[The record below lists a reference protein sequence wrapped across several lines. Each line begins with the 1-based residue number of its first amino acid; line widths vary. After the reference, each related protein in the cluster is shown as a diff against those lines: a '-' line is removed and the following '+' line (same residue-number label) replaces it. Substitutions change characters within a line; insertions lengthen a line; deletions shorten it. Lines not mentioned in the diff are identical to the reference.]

1 MEKML
6 VQNMSQ
12 FTVGGMQFLLSRED
26 VEEKLRGVTPE
37 SVRELYVVVN
47 GIQYPVKQALA
58 ETAGLQRGMF
68 TSHDAM
74 RVFRKLNLVMGP
86 DESTAVEKLFTSLK
100 SLNEFDRLEMQ
111 GVTAGQLSKSPREE
125 CIYGLYLR
133 ARANVQSILSLK
145 QVSDVQAIIMLA
157 RNLFELAVD
166 AKLLDCV
173 SNGVEKFIAFS
184 EMEKLRSAEK
194 IVSFKNSH
202 PGSRVDT
209 LIVASF
215 ISKNRAS
222 IEARRAALWPESK
235 ATSRQSKAKPLAH
248 WSGMNLKDRAARLGD
263 PFDEI
268 YESKYA
274 QMSWYTHSAGLTGFD
289 LQKESYTRLAGIY
302 FYVASTCYM
311 IVLNKVIEEFKLT
324 AADEKIKN
332 RMRYAQL
339 MAIADTDEQ
348 VRQIAG
354 QLLG

>member
-1 MEKML
+1 M
-6 VQNMSQ
+6 MSQ
-12 FTVGGMQFLLSRED
+12 FTVGGVQFLLSREK
-26 VEEKLRGVTPE
+26 VEEKLRGVAPE
-37 SVRELYVVVN
+37 SVRELYVLVN

-58 ETAGLQRGMF
+58 EAAGLQRGMF

-86 DESTAVEKLFTSLK
+86 DESTVVEKLFTSLK
-100 SLNEFDRLEMQ
+100 SLSEFDRLEMQ
-111 GVTAGQLSKSPREE
+111 GVVAGQLSKSPREE
-125 CIYGLYLR
+125 SVYGLYLR

-166 AKLLDCV
+166 TKLLDTV

-184 EMEKLRSAEK
+184 DIEKLRSAEK
-194 IVSFKNSH
+194 IVAFKKAH
-202 PGSRVDT
+202 PGSRVDMS
-209 LIVASF
+209 IVAAF
-215 ISKNRAS
+215 ISKNKAS
-222 IEARRAALWPESK
+222 IEARRATLWPELK
-235 ATSRQSKAKPLAH
+235 PTSRQSKAKPLVH
-248 WSGMNLKDRAARLGD
+248 WSGMNLKERAASLGD

-302 FYVASTCYM
+302 FYVAGTCYM

-348 VRQIAG
+348 VQHIAG
-354 QLLG
+354 QLFG